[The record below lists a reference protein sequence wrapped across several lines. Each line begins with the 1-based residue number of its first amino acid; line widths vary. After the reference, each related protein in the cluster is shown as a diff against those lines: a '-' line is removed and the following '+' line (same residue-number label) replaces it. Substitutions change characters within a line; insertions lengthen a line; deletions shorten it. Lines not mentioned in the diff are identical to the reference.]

1 MPQWRESIFR
11 KWKGH
16 DMASNTI
23 EERLAALE
31 ADVARL
37 KQECFGPEEA
47 VLPWWERRFGA
58 FKDDPAYDEAMRLGA
73 AYRQSQP
80 TAADDVPA

>member
-1 MPQWRESIFR
+1 V
-11 KWKGH
+11 
-16 DMASNTI
+16 ATNTI
-23 EERLAALE
+23 EERLTALE

-37 KQECFGPEEA
+37 KQECLGAGERA
-47 VLPWWERRFGA
+47 VPWWERRFGA